1 MGPPPHSF
9 QPDYAHNTYLV
20 LSLPSSS
27 AASSPSSSASSPPPL
42 PPSHLPL
49 RYKGPL
55 GLGLLASEHVY
66 ALEGVPSGATA
77 ESTAGDGQAA
87 VVEQAKEALRDLA
100 RGTDGARVE
109 VMLSRQRAKR

>member
-1 MGPPPHSF
+1 MGPPPYSF

-49 RYKGPL
+49 RYQGTLGP
-55 GLGLLASEHVY
+55 GLLASVHVY

-77 ESTAGDGQAA
+77 ASTEEGAQAA
-87 VVEQAKEALRDLA
+87 AVEQAKEALRELA
-100 RGTDGARVE
+100 HGIDGARVE
-109 VMLSRQRAKR
+109 VMLPRQRAKR